1 VAVALIY
8 VILNCGY
15 FLPYGGSPGP
25 RFLIPALPFL
35 ALGLG
40 PAFARAPRLTAALS
54 LVSIASMTAIFL
66 DWGAQTPMK
75 GGIFS
80 EVGRIPFQREASRYL
95 VYLESSVF
103 DWILPGRAWGA
114 ALTAI
119 AALAAFV
126 VAYRAIPREK
136 RRPAA
141 ERRRTPWGIALGA
154 GGIFLV
160 IAAEASAVSGYPYAG
175 PPRDLA
181 VSIEKP
187 TQRIFPGQEADFT
200 VWSSNSSEYQGYG
213 KVVLTIEIPPGAAL
227 VGPPSYERGSGCSGT
242 ATIVCQLDSLSP
254 RTTTPVHLGIRP
266 SQLGAQKLE
275 ASLTAQGL
283 SHPRTATV
291 TINSG

>member
-1 VAVALIY
+1 MIAIFVV
-8 VILNCGY
+8 LNSGY

-25 RFLIPALPFL
+25 RFLLPALPFL

-40 PAFARAPRLTAALS
+40 PAFARAPRLTAALAF
-54 LVSIASMTAIFL
+54 VSIASMTAIFL

-80 EVGRIPFQREASRYL
+80 ELGRIPFQQGSSRYDR
-95 VYLESSVF
+95 YLEATAF
-103 DWILPGRAWGA
+103 DWVLPGRAWGA
-114 ALTAI
+114 VLTGV

-126 VAYRAIPREK
+126 VAYRTIPH
-136 RRPAA
+136 
-141 ERRRTPWGIALGA
+141 ERRRAAAAAGRKPWVTALGVGA
-154 GGIFLV
+154 VFLV
-160 IAAEASAVSGYPYAG
+160 VAAEASAVSGFPYAG

-213 KVVLTIEIPPGAAL
+213 KVVLTIELPPGATL
-227 VGPPSYERGSGCSGT
+227 VGPPAYERGSGCTGT
-242 ATIVCQLDSLSP
+242 GPIVCRLESLSP
-254 RTTTPVHLGIRP
+254 RMTTPVHFGIRP
-266 SQLGAQKLE
+266 AQFGTQTLE
-275 ASLTAQGL
+275 ASLAAQGL
-283 SHPRTATV
+283 SHPRRASV